1 MNEAQHTRLPYEP
14 VKVVLE
20 RRIRAGAEDKLHA
33 WAQRLVAG
41 AARSGSLDG
50 SSVLAPPRSGSLFVL
65 LRFQSVA
72 DLERW
77 QQSSEYRAL
86 LEEADEISDSGA
98 HSQVRTGMET
108 WFTLPD
114 APIPNVPPPR
124 WKMALTTWIGL
135 FPMVV
140 VLRFLFRPLG
150 MPVLLEQ
157 AVSTIIPTVM
167 LTWVVMPAFTRLLY
181 RWLYPRAIRA

>member
-1 MNEAQHTRLPYEP
+1 M
-14 VKVVLE
+14 
-20 RRIRAGAEDKLHA
+20 
-33 WAQRLVAG
+33 
-41 AARSGSLDG
+41 
-50 SSVLAPPRSGSLFVL
+50 L
-65 LRFQSVA
+65 LQ
-72 DLERW
+72 D
-77 QQSSEYRAL
+77 
-86 LEEADEISDSGA
+86 ADEISESGA

-114 APIPNVPPPR
+114 APAPDAPPPR

-140 VLRFLFRPLG
+140 VLGYLFRPLG
-150 MPVLLEQ
+150 MPRLLEQ

-181 RWLYPRAIRA
+181 RWLYPGTAPA

>member
-1 MNEAQHTRLPYEP
+1 MNPAQPTLLSHEP
-14 VKVVLE
+14 VKVVIE
-20 RRIRAGAEDKLHA
+20 RRIRPGAEDNLHA
-33 WAQRLVAG
+33 WAQRLIAA
-41 AARSGSLDG
+41 AARSGSLEG

-65 LRFQSVA
+65 LRFQSA
-72 DLERW
+72 AELERW
-77 QQSSEYRAL
+77 QTSPEYRTV
-86 LEEADEISDSGA
+86 LEEADQISESGA

-114 APIPNVPPPR
+114 APVPESPPPN

-140 VLRFLFRPLG
+140 GLGYLFRPLH

-157 AVSTIIPTVM
+157 AVSTIIPTAM
-167 LTWVVMPAFTRLLY
+167 LTWVVMPAFARLLY
-181 RWLYPRAIRA
+181 RWLYPRTARV